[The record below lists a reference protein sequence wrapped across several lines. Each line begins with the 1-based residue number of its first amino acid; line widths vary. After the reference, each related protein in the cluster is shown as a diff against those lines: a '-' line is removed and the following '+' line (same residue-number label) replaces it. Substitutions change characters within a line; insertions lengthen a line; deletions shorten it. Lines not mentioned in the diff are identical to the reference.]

1 MPHNALLIN
10 YRNIRGEHKKEPLA
24 AIKPQGAKLGEETA
38 VLCLVVDA
46 ARFKV
51 RSGVHGH
58 FKQ

>member
-10 YRNIRGEHKKEPLA
+10 YRNIRGEHKKEPPA
-24 AIKPQGAKLGEETA
+24 VRPGAKLGEETA